1 MVFRSVLMFKKGVC
15 SKRVSGSVVLEAFSS
30 RARFICTTV
39 VQIGVAL
46 KCALAYVFV
55 ASCQALKFR
64 VVGINFGT
72 RFICEDWTG
81 GRSKNTHTND
91 PEPLSGPG
99 TPSTCCHVVSYH
111 ITCTCRIAFLAQRE
125 LLRCYVP
132 RYIRGVPV
140 ASYTTFP
147 SLWRSMTAL
156 LLLFLTQA
164 HRFTA
169 LRCCCGIFAPAGNR
183 SADRAVGAGFAFCRD
198 TC

>member
-1 MVFRSVLMFKKGVC
+1 MLRRLP
-15 SKRVSGSVVLEAFSS
+15 RDSS
-30 RARFICTTV
+30 RLALELFSRLSSSRIFCCCTV
-39 VQIGVAL
+39 VDRSRHTVYLPTL

-140 ASYTTFP
+140 ASYTTCP